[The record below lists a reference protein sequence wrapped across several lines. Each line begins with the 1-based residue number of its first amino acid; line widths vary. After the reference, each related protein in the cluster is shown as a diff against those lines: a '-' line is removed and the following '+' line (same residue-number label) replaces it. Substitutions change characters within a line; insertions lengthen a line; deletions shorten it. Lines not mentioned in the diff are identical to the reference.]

1 MATPSLRT
9 GQPERCVPPAGPAP
23 PSRSSRLRYS
33 FQVTRHEPILV
44 LGWVLLIILMYVV
57 VGPLVSVLS
66 DALRVQSSDAGS
78 AGRPVGSW
86 TSYQLWRV
94 FRSPVSLELFWQPL
108 AHTAT
113 VAIGTTLFA
122 LIFGGLTAY
131 LLVRTN
137 VWGRRWL
144 ATALVVPYMLPS
156 WTFALA
162 WLSLFKNDRAGGQI
176 GILQAR
182 GIDTPDWLAYGALP
196 MIICLGL
203 HYYPFVLLL
212 FGSALQRLDSQ
223 LEDSARV
230 LGAGQRTVL
239 SRITIPLMIPAL
251 SSAVLLVFGK
261 VLGTFGTP
269 YILGLPSN
277 YLLLSTSLFRSIR
290 NGNSGESAVFTG
302 VIVLIGI
309 GVLLFDARMVREQ
322 KRFVTVGG
330 KGAMARIVDLGRW
343 RPVAAIFAVLVF
355 VVAVVIPLLTL
366 LLTTVSKVP
375 GVLAQGNFTL
385 KYWLSPDLGS
395 TVGFPH
401 GVLRGSEL
409 YVAAWNSLRIVGI
422 MAVCCGLIGL
432 LVGYV
437 VVRADGTRLAGALR
451 QVSFLPYLIPGIA
464 FAAASLSLFAVPRGP
479 IPALYGTS
487 ALLVIVLVVT
497 HLPYS
502 SRSGI
507 SAMTQLGKEPEE
519 AAQVSGAGW
528 LTRMTRIVLPI
539 QRGPLVVG
547 VVLPF
552 ISGLKELSIVVMLTT
567 TGTQLL
573 TTLSISLV
581 DYGYTQQANAVVLVI
596 CALAFL
602 ATYLMQKLTKTSL
615 AAGLGG

>member
-9 GQPERCVPPAGPAP
+9 LDHPPIVPDAP
-23 PSRSSRLRYS
+23 DRVTRFGRLRYRL
-33 FQVTRHEPILV
+33 QVVRHEPTAVIGL
-44 LGWVLLIILMYVV
+44 LLLIILLYVV
-57 VGPLVSVLS
+57 VGPLIAVLS
-66 DALRVQSSDAGS
+66 DALRVHAGDV
-78 AGRPVGSW
+78 AGARQPEGSW
-86 TSYQLWRV
+86 TGYHLWRV
-94 FRSPVSLELFWQPL
+94 LRSPVSIKLFWTPL
-108 AHTAT
+108 AHTAV
-113 VAIGTTLFA
+113 VAVGTTLFA
-122 LIFGGLTAY
+122 LVLGGLSAW

-156 WTFALA
+156 WTFAMA
-162 WLSLFKNDRAGGQI
+162 WLSLFKNDRAGGQV
-176 GILQAR
+176 GILQAWR
-182 GIDTPDWLAYGALP
+182 IDTPDWLAYGAVP

-223 LEDSARV
+223 LEDSARI
-230 LGAGQRTVL
+230 LGAGQRSVL
-239 SRITIPLMIPAL
+239 ARITVPLMIPSL

-290 NGNSGESAVFTG
+290 NHSQGEAAVFTA
-302 VIVLIGI
+302 VIVAVGV
-309 GVLLFDARMVREQ
+309 GVLLLDARMVREQ

-330 KGAMARIVDLGRW
+330 KGAMARLIDLGPW
-343 RPVAAIFAVLVF
+343 RPVAAVVAVIIFAVGVVVPLV
-355 VVAVVIPLLTL
+355 TL
-366 LLTTVSKVP
+366 LGTTISKVP
-375 GVLAQGNFTL
+375 GVIAGDNLTL
-385 KYWLSPDLGS
+385 RYWIAPHLGS
-395 TVGFPH
+395 SVGFPH
-401 GVLRGSEL
+401 GVLRGADL
-409 YVAAWNSLRIVGI
+409 YLAAWNSLRIVGL
-422 MAVCCGLIGL
+422 MAICCGLLGL

-437 VVRADGTRLAGALR
+437 VVRAESSRLAGMLR
-451 QVSFLPYLIPGIA
+451 QLSFLPYLIPGIA

-479 IPALYGTS
+479 VPALYGTS
-487 ALLVIVLVVT
+487 ALLVIVLIVT

-507 SAMTQLGKEPEE
+507 AAMTQLGKESEE
-519 AAQVSGAGW
+519 AAQVCGAGW
-528 LTRMTRIVLPI
+528 LTRITRVVLPI

-581 DYGYTQQANAVVLVI
+581 DYGYTQQANCVVLVI
-596 CALAFL
+596 SAIAFGS
-602 ATYLMQKLTKTSL
+602 TYLMQKITKTSL